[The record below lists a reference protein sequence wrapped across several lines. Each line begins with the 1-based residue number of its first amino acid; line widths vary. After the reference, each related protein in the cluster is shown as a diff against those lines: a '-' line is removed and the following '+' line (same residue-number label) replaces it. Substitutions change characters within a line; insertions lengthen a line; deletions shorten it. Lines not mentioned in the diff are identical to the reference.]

1 MKGIVPILKKHA
13 PTILSFAAAAGV
25 VGTAILSVKGDRKA
39 KQVRYVETD
48 QRNRERL
55 EKAVEAGEDFEVQ
68 LLTRK
73 EEIALTWKCY
83 IPAAAVGVA
92 TIVAIFGANVLNRKQ
107 IASVTG
113 AYILLDQTYKKYK
126 DKVVELY
133 GKETDQKVRAEV
145 AKDIYEEKKPEAPE
159 KSDKKGPD
167 DDETLLFYEEH
178 YGQYFHRKLIEV
190 MDAEYRINK
199 KLAQDGEA
207 SLNDFYEYLG
217 LDPIEVGDAMGWSQ
231 EAICDFYNPSWID
244 FDHELV
250 TMEDGMECYVINIL
264 VKPLRGYDVPF

>member
-1 MKGIVPILKKHA
+1 MKGLVPQLKKA
-13 PTILSFAAAAGV
+13 SPTILTCIGAIGV
-25 VGTAILSVKGDRKA
+25 VATAVLAVKATPKVLQLIEEEEKGTFEELKPIEKV
-39 KQVRYVETD
+39 QV
-48 QRNRERL
+48 
-55 EKAVEAGEDFEVQ
+55 AW
-68 LLTRK
+68 K
-73 EEIALTWKCY
+73 EY
-83 IPAAAVGVA
+83 IPAAAVGAA
-92 TIVAIFGANVLNRKQ
+92 TIIAIFGANVLNRKQ

-145 AKDIYEEKKPEAPE
+145 AKDIYEEKKPETPE

-264 VKPLRGYDVPF
+264 VKPLRDYDVPW

>member
-1 MKGIVPILKKHA
+1 MKGIVPILKKQA

-25 VGTAILSVKGDRKA
+25 VGTAVLAVKATPKAIRLIRLKEVEVNEQNVHPENDRELTA
-39 KQVRYVETD
+39 I
-48 QRNRERL
+48 
-55 EKAVEAGEDFEVQ
+55 EVIQ
-68 LLTRK
+68 T
-73 EEIALTWKCY
+73 TWKEY

-207 SLNDFYEYLG
+207 SLNDFYEYLN

-264 VKPLRGYDVPF
+264 VKPLRGYDAPW

>member
-13 PTILSFAAAAGV
+13 PTILSFVAAAGV
-25 VGTAILSVKGDRKA
+25 VGTAVLAVKA
-39 KQVRYVETD
+39 TP
-48 QRNRERL
+48 
-55 EKAVEAGEDFEVQ
+55 KAVSLLRCKEVEVNEQNARPEDDRELTAVEVVQ
-68 LLTRK
+68 TVWK
-73 EEIALTWKCY
+73 EY
-83 IPAAAVGVA
+83 IPAAAAGVA
-92 TIVAIFGANVLNRKQ
+92 TIVAIFGANVLNKRQ

-159 KSDKKGPD
+159 KSDKKGTD

-264 VKPLRGYDVPF
+264 VKPLRGYDVPW